1 MNKAAKNGA
10 GWAEVFGPDADVYFH
25 AWAIARY
32 VGQIALAGKAVYPL
46 PLYVNAALRDP
57 FKGEPGTYE
66 SGGPTDNVLSIW
78 KAEAPAIDVLAP
90 DIYLLDTK
98 SYLKVMELYHR
109 PDNALFIPE
118 TAGTP
123 RAARFLFA
131 ALGMQTIGYAPFGLD
146 YTRTNHPERMVPN
159 EPNAFLD
166 PTAQNYMLLGP
177 MMRDVARLNFEGKLQ
192 AVAEEE
198 DQPMQTLHFGS
209 WDAVVSFGGGR
220 GGAAK
225 GNAEPIGRALVAQ
238 LSDSHFLVTGLYCRV
253 DFRPAGTA
261 QQQKTQKIVVGTGQ
275 TPSALIDGNWQH
287 RQFLR
292 VEEGAYENGVFQSH
306 RILNGDQTDW
316 GLDFGSDT
324 EVLRVSL
331 AKY

>member
-1 MNKAAKNGA
+1 
-10 GWAEVFGPDADVYFH
+10 VCFH

-32 VGQIALAGKAVYPL
+32 LGQIALAGKAVYAL

-57 FKGEPGTYE
+57 FKGAPGTYE

-78 KAEAPAIDVLAP
+78 KAEAPAIDILAP
-90 DIYLLDTK
+90 DIYLLDTQ
-98 SYLKVMELYHR
+98 SYLKTIELYHR

-131 ALGMQTIGYAPFGLD
+131 ALGMQTIGYSPFGLD
-146 YTRTNHPERMVPN
+146 YTRTNHPERMVPG

-166 PTAQNYMLLGP
+166 PTAQNYKLLGP

-192 AVAEEE
+192 AVAEME
-198 DQPMQTLHFGS
+198 DQPSQTLHFGN
-209 WDAVVSFGGGR
+209 WDAVVSFGVGR
-220 GGAAK
+220 GGAAT

-238 LSDSHFLVTGLYCRV
+238 LSDNRFLVTGYRCRV

-261 QQQKTQKIVVGTGQ
+261 QQQKMQQIVAGTGQ
-275 TPSALIDGNWQH
+275 TPSALIDANWQH

-292 VEEGAYENGVFQSH
+292 VEEGEYENGAFQSQ

-316 GLDFGSDT
+316 GLDFGSDPDL
-324 EVLRVSL
+324 LRVSL
-331 AKY
+331 AVY